1 MIKTKKVSSHM
12 VKNKELLHFTA
23 KYTQIESNTLA
34 DKSLGGALSL
44 KCEYTGMG

>member
-1 MIKTKKVSSHM
+1 M
-12 VKNKELLHFTA
+12 VKSKELLHFTA